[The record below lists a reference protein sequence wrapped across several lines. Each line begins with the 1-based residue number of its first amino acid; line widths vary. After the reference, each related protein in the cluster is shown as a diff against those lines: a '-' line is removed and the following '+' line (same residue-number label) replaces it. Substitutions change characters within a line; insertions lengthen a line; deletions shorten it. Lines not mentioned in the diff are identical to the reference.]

1 MNQTELIE
9 LLAKRMLEEK
19 LSFLPLEESLQ
30 LKDADVNLDT
40 EFYWVGMIEEVPDH
54 WDLDDDNILIEIEDI
69 YGQPTDMVR
78 VGRKDEFDEFTHVF
92 CPAPTY
98 IDLIK

>member
-1 MNQTELIE
+1 MIE
-9 LLAKRMLEEK
+9 KFAEYMLDLK

-30 LKDADVNLDT
+30 LKDADINLDT
-40 EFYWVGMIEEVPDH
+40 EFHWIAMIEEIPDH
-54 WDLDDDNILIEIEDI
+54 WEMGDGEILIELEDI

-78 VGRKDEFDEFTHVF
+78 VGRKDEFDEFTYVF